1 MNSEKKDFYLHSL
14 MCTIGGFFGGY
25 AVLSRSGNLG
35 SAQTCNMIEIVC
47 TLLGR
52 DFHQFLLRFIG
63 FLLYVA
69 AILIGLLLTKK
80 TSFNT
85 KRYAILVDT
94 AGMLLLCLIPADA
107 DIIVGILPLFFMMA
121 TQWTIFHG
129 NSKYNSSTIFSTNN
143 LKQFTLSLGEYLLDH
158 DTAHLDK
165 AKYFGNSLLWYH
177 LGVVVSFFACQAF
190 SIQASLCALPLALA
204 AMVLT
209 FVPGSTVKA
218 ASASV

>member
-1 MNSEKKDFYLHSL
+1 MNSEKKELYLHSL
-14 MCTIGGFFGGY
+14 MCIIGGFFGGY

-47 TLLGR
+47 TLLER
-52 DFHQFLLRFIG
+52 DYHQFFLRFIG
-63 FLLYVA
+63 FVLYVC
-69 AILIGLLLTKK
+69 AILIGLFLTKK
-80 TSFNT
+80 TTVNT
-85 KRYAILVDT
+85 KRYAILVD
-94 AGMLLLCLIPADA
+94 AVGMLLLCLIPADV
-107 DIIVGILPLFFMMA
+107 DIVLGILPLFFMMA

-143 LKQFTLSLGEYLLDH
+143 LKQFTLSLGEYLMDH

-177 LGVVVSFFACQAF
+177 LGVVVSFFACQTF

-209 FVPGSTVKA
+209 FLENEVKT
-218 ASASV
+218 ASAAI

>member
-1 MNSEKKDFYLHSL
+1 MYSEKKELYLHSL
-14 MCTIGGFFGGY
+14 MCVIGGYFGGY

-52 DFHQFLLRFIG
+52 DYHQFCLRLLG
-63 FLLYVA
+63 FALYVS
-69 AILIGLLLTKK
+69 AILIGLFLIKK
-80 TSFNT
+80 TSFNV

-94 AGMLLLCLIPADA
+94 IGMLLLCMIPADA

-143 LKQFTLSLGEYLLDH
+143 LKQFTLSMGEYLMEH
-158 DTAHLDK
+158 DAALLDK

-177 LGVVVSFFACQAF
+177 LGVVVSFFACKAF
-190 SIQASLCALPLALA
+190 SIQASLCALPIALT
-204 AMVLT
+204 AMLLT
-209 FVPGSTVKA
+209 YLPEKA
-218 ASASV
+218 VQPTY